1 MRDGYQKNGT
11 KTRFK
16 KRRRRPW
23 RVERVPG
30 CLVVRVPGSA
40 TAVVRRISALCVES
54 PRKSQAGK
62 PPCTRRS
69 PGSSRSLGR
78 KRRST
83 RTRKHLRIL
92 CHLRRAGAVRAGAGG
107 GTWCFPPRWSCHPRD
122 LHRLRVVKARRRR
135 QQREAPPRPWKS
147 SVTNSTA
154 CARLKAKTSSKP
166 WPKRQTQTRA
176 HVVDPTAGMA
186 EDTASEIPVKGIKM
200 DEVEKHSSI
209 DDLWLVIDGT
219 CACRDTTDAP
229 GTLCASRLRRFL
241 VFNFAR
247 GAIDTAASTPTHPD

>member
-1 MRDGYQKNGT
+1 MHAKIPR
-11 KTRFK
+11 
-16 KRRRRPW
+16 
-23 RVERVPG
+23 
-30 CLVVRVPGSA
+30 LV
-40 TAVVRRISALCVES
+40 TI
-54 PRKSQAGK
+54 
-62 PPCTRRS
+62 
-69 PGSSRSLGR
+69 SRSETSKYAHAEASSHPMPLE
-78 KRRST
+78 K
-83 RTRKHLRIL
+83 
-92 CHLRRAGAVRAGAGG
+92 GG
-107 GTWCFPPRWSCHPRD
+107 GGEGGGGGREIAQLREQ
-122 LHRLRVVKARRRR
+122 LAEARRLRVVKARRRR